1 MDNKITMDRRKFL
14 ERFAKLSTATIMVGI
29 CVACPGPSED
39 YNNEN
44 SLSSI
49 LTINTVKVIDIDA
62 QTQNILSVVS
72 INLSTIYIEFNNS
85 SILLDNPNFIKI
97 TDEYTET
104 LISFTQEKIDDTTLK
119 LTLDDNQLNYGTQYS
134 IVIDNGENLTFNFET
149 TSIPLSKETL
159 SLALD
164 TEEKIIVEGLY
175 VNHEMVSDFK
185 ILSVENI
192 NSDYGDGQ
200 NAEVI
205 ATIENEIITIKGTKQ
220 GKVMLEVV
228 VADKVDE
235 DGESSFYKAYL
246 FVEVV

>member
-39 YNNEN
+39 YNNES
-44 SLSSI
+44 SLSVI

-62 QTQNILSVVS
+62 RTQNILSVVS

-119 LTLDDNQLNYGTQYS
+119 LTLDDNQLNYGSQYS
-134 IVIDNGENLTFNFET
+134 IIGSSL
-149 TSIPLSKETL
+149 PKTL
-159 SLALD
+159 NEWNAI
-164 TEEKIIVEGLY
+164 TNNKNITKIGPKEEKPKLRQP
-175 VNHEMVSDFK
+175 D
-185 ILSVENI
+185 SVF
-192 NSDYGDGQ
+192 
-200 NAEVI
+200 
-205 ATIENEIITIKGTKQ
+205 EIDA
-220 GKVMLEVV
+220 L
-228 VADKVDE
+228 
-235 DGESSFYKAYL
+235 SFYN
-246 FVEVV
+246 F